1 MNFTLTLAVLCTLSW
16 IRVSVSEFFTVEVH
30 PGEEVTLRCFNFSI
44 DPIHIFWF
52 KLDNKLKISKI
63 SSMPGSEG
71 NSTLYDGFKDGRFNM
86 TSNITIIFL
95 NIKLVDFNDSGL
107 YFCGFNQN
115 NHILIYSATSLQ
127 VDGKTANDFCVN
139 SDTSTRETSLP
150 SWILGGVILVLVV
163 IIVFLVVKIHSL
175 KTAPDEEQNPH
186 HSQELDVNYARLSFR
201 PKARKSQN
209 LPPER
214 ETEPNVVY
222 AATR

>member
-16 IRVSVSEFFTVEVH
+16 IRVSVSEIFPVEVH
-30 PGEEVTLRCFNFSI
+30 PGEEVTLRCSNFSSV
-44 DPIHIFWF
+44 PINIFWF
-52 KLDNKLKISKI
+52 KLDNKPNISKI
-63 SSMPGSEG
+63 SSISSSEG

-86 TSNITIIFL
+86 TSNITTIFL

-107 YFCGFNQN
+107 YFCGLNQN
-115 NHILIYSATSLQ
+115 NDIIIYSATSLQ
-127 VDGKTANDFCVN
+127 VDDT
-139 SDTSTRETSLP
+139 STSTRETSLP

-163 IIVFLVVKIHSL
+163 IIIFLVVKIHSL

-186 HSQELDVNYARLSFR
+186 HSQDLDVNYARLSFR

-214 ETEPNVVY
+214 ETEPNVLY